1 MEKCDLS
8 TEPNSFDRTWLHPP
22 IPIGWRLAAMPKP
35 ENSGNAH
42 KGKPVVGLAG
52 LAGRWPQW
60 SDAVMQAAHLGD
72 SMLAANRLARNA
84 HAVNNFSQKMHE
96 YTAGTVCGAG
106 LSTPYSAQE
115 PRRSRKRPRL
125 FVAAPGLRQPT
136 QRPAASPASRANTW
150 ETDGNR

>member
-1 MEKCDLS
+1 
-8 TEPNSFDRTWLHPP
+8 
-22 IPIGWRLAAMPKP
+22 MPKP

-125 FVAAPGLRQPT
+125 YGLPRPQHQEPT
-136 QRPAASPASRANTW
+136 RGKPMAIVDAR
-150 ETDGNR
+150 